1 MFIITQTR
9 TITLSS
15 YLAMFF
21 LGVSSALVGAAARS
35 IGLSP
40 YQIGL
45 LIAVQNVGF
54 MLAVVVTG
62 ALADT
67 YEKPRLLFVGSLI
80 LAIALLCFYA
90 GDVFWV
96 NLVIMFFIG
105 AGIGVYE
112 GVTDA
117 MLLDIHSQ
125 RQNYYINVNH
135 FFVTFG
141 SVIIAL
147 YLLFLQVNWRSSVVL
162 SGAVVAGLALVFA
175 LTRLAPRHV
184 RSERY
189 RDRLRILSRQR
200 VLLALFVATVLVV
213 GVEITT
219 TGVLTTFL
227 VEARGLPVTWA
238 QFGLVIFLLGVAS
251 GRLLVGY
258 FARNEHIG
266 QVILLLLV
274 LSIVFG
280 AVLYL
285 LDLGRATYVAVY
297 VAGLAMSAL
306 LPLMLTLAGLL
317 HPDMAGTVLGAL
329 KMAIALGG
337 IFIPLA
343 MSLLA
348 RQISFQIALLLL
360 PAAFLVALLVLFPT
374 VRGVRVPGTARR
386 QE

>member
-1 MFIITQTR
+1 MITNSR

-15 YLAMFF
+15 YLSMFF

-54 MLAVVVTG
+54 MLAVLISG
-62 ALADT
+62 ALADAHA
-67 YEKPRLLFVGSLI
+67 KPRLLSVGSLI
-80 LAIALLCFYA
+80 LAIALLAFYVRE
-90 GDVFWV
+90 VFWV

-117 MLLDIHSQ
+117 MLLDIHNQ

-147 YLLFLQVNWRSSVVL
+147 YLLFLRIDWRSSVVL
-162 SGAVVAGLALVFA
+162 SGVVVAGLALVFA
-175 LTRLAPRHV
+175 LTRLTPRHHHHE
-184 RSERY
+184 SY
-189 RDRLRILSRQR
+189 LNRLRILSRQR
-200 VLLALFVATVLVV
+200 VLLALFVAIMLVV
-213 GVEITT
+213 GVEMTT

-227 VEARGLPVTWA
+227 VEVRGLATAGA

-258 FARNEHIG
+258 FARNEHVG
-266 QVILLLLV
+266 QIMLLLLA
-274 LSIVFG
+274 LSAMFA
-280 AVLYL
+280 AVLYRI
-285 LDLGRATYVAVY
+285 DLGGATYFAVY

-317 HPDMAGTVLGAL
+317 YPDMAGTVLGAL
-329 KMAIALGG
+329 KVAIALGG
-337 IFIPLA
+337 IFIPFA

-348 RQISFQIALLLL
+348 RQISFPTSLLLL
-360 PAAFLVALLVLFPT
+360 PAAFLVALLILFPAL
-374 VRGVRVPGTARR
+374 RRVRVGTEAS
-386 QE
+386 EG